1 MSSSGGDHGRYGEYG
16 RPDSYDQYGQY
27 GQYGAQP
34 TPPADGQYGQYGGQP
49 APPADNRYGQ
59 FGAAPR
65 PGEGSWSDDTLAGGQ
80 PGIVPLRPLRV
91 GEILEGAFR
100 AVRHNP
106 GTMFFYAGIV
116 SVITG
121 ALSVFSLWS
130 TNQAVLSSTDLAQG
144 AAGDAAVMA
153 QLALG
158 IVTAVTSLIATGAL
172 VVSVSQSVIGQKVS
186 LGQVWRAV
194 RGRVWSLIGLSL
206 LIVLIAIGF
215 VIVTSIIFA
224 LLLVTVFSA
233 MLGTFTGDVTEEGF
247 MLVLGL
253 TLLALALSAIP
264 AFIIATRLSVSFSA
278 VVLEKAGP
286 GTAMSRSWRLTR
298 GSTWRLIGLYVL
310 MAIIAVIV
318 TSALGVPVALLA
330 ETLGLSPGLSL
341 AASAV
346 VGVLANLIVT
356 PFTAGVLSL
365 AYIDL
370 RIRSEGLDVQLA
382 QAAARA

>member
-1 MSSSGGDHGRYGEYG
+1 
-16 RPDSYDQYGQY
+16 
-27 GQYGAQP
+27 
-34 TPPADGQYGQYGGQP
+34 
-49 APPADNRYGQ
+49 
-59 FGAAPR
+59 
-65 PGEGSWSDDTLAGGQ
+65 
-80 PGIVPLRPLRV
+80 
-91 GEILEGAFR
+91 
-100 AVRHNP
+100 
-106 GTMFFYAGIV
+106 MFFYAGIV

-144 AAGDAAVMA
+144 AAGDAAVLA

-264 AFIIATRLSVSFSA
+264 AFLIATRLSVSFSA

-298 GSTWRLIGLYVL
+298 GSTWRLIGLYIL
-310 MAIIAVIV
+310 MAIIAIIV

-330 ETLGLSPGLSL
+330 ETLALSPGLSV
-341 AASAV
+341 AASAL
-346 VGVLANLIVT
+346 VGVVANLIVT

-370 RIRSEGLDVQLA
+370 RIRGEGLDVQLA